1 MYVFEENKCCVVEFL
16 TQKSKSRLEKTL
28 VLAHI
33 IGIASGFFY
42 PRFKLILV
50 TFSKLHGIGCW
61 EELAASE
68 AVFSDCPKD
77 LLDAKRGRVGTI
89 ITTIINIK

>member
-1 MYVFEENKCCVVEFL
+1 M

-33 IGIASGFFY
+33 IGIITSGFSK

-50 TFSKLHGIGCW
+50 TISKLHGIGCW

-68 AVFSDCPKD
+68 AVFPDCPKD
-77 LLDAKRGRVGTI
+77 LLHAKRGRVWKSSSSSASFVI
-89 ITTIINIK
+89 F